1 MNDAH
6 SAVIILGLMP
16 LFSPLLLAAAL
27 PDLAAV
33 DKLFAEK
40 RYAEALKGAS
50 RDFYTVCL
58 RCFVR
63 LPWSSLWQASRY
75 PFSPIVLFA

>member
-1 MNDAH
+1 MLMNDAH

-50 RDFYTVCL
+50 R
-58 RCFVR
+58 VR
-63 LPWSSLWQASRY
+63 AY
-75 PFSPIVLFA
+75 